1 MDIFMDRC
9 YNPALVEYTAA
20 KKKFGFSFFIDKEIR
35 MNKSLLVAA
44 MLAVALTACSK
55 PAEPKKEVV
64 VTTTAAAAT
73 TTTVAAVT
81 TTTVAAAMPAAT
93 PAGEVKKEEPKK

>member
-1 MDIFMDRC
+1 
-9 YNPALVEYTAA
+9 
-20 KKKFGFSFFIDKEIR
+20 

-55 PAEPKKEVV
+55 PAEAPKAEVT
-64 VTTTAAAAT
+64 TTTAAPVT

-81 TTTVAAAMPAAT
+81 TTTVAAAPAAAAPAAT